1 MAVWLVTRPEVY
13 HSIHRVE
20 ADTELGA
27 LDMVFNGELDNEI
40 LLEYSRTLE
49 RDDCWAVEEIDS

>member
-1 MAVWLVTRPEVY
+1 
-13 HSIHRVE
+13 
-20 ADTELGA
+20 
-27 LDMVFNGELDNEI
+27 MVFNGELDNEI